1 MSIDEIPKAILE
13 RTQQMSEIVQVLD
26 AHREGRSVDVRCRIC
41 GTPVALVEVE
51 ATNTLLV
58 SCEKGCTR
66 LRAQRAKP

>member
-1 MSIDEIPKAILE
+1 MPSDEIPKAILE
-13 RTQQMSEIVQVLD
+13 RTPQMAEIAQVLD
-26 AHREGRSVDVRCRIC
+26 AHREGRSVDVRCRVC
-41 GTPVALVEVE
+41 GTPVTLIEVA

>member
-1 MSIDEIPKAILE
+1 MPIDEIPKAILE
-13 RTQQMSEIVQVLD
+13 RTPQMAEIVQVLD

-41 GTPVALVEVE
+41 GTPVTLVEVA
-51 ATNTLLV
+51 ATNTLVV